1 MRLRNTV
8 HRQASQ
14 RRWSVRKGRPSL
26 EGLEC
31 RQLLSNGN
39 GFVQGFAFN
48 SSNSPVSGA
57 AVQLLTT
64 SNTLVASTTTNSDG
78 YYAFNNVTPGT
89 YNVAETAA
97 GYSTSVSGSDIQT
110 TINPASAINGNTEI
124 QVTVLDLS
132 QTSNPPPPPP
142 TFTANWNGGIV
153 GDTVSYQLLAS
164 PYNQGPVSGTATVGQ
179 LPFTLTGNQGN
190 LTSIFTFCS
199 DLFHDVFA
207 NNSYTVQAS
216 LTSNTTTL
224 SPSTVPS
231 YSTNLGEIG
240 YLYNTFATNLS
251 LGPSSSINTNGAAL
265 QVAFWALEY
274 NVMPSSGPMTV
285 TSPAHPGTPF
295 SATGTSSAILSAA
308 DTYLADAYNN
318 GTPKAED
325 AYFLNLYKPGANN
338 SGQGMLSTDLLNFT
352 NSPLSINTSQQPP
365 TATVGTSIVDKATVS
380 GGNNP
385 TGTVTFN
392 LYNNPNGTGTPLFTN
407 TEPLSGGMATSAGY
421 TATATGTDYWVAT
434 YNGDSNNATVSSG
447 TAAEPVTITP
457 ASPSI
462 NTSQQPATATVGTL
476 IADKATVSGGYNP
489 TGTVTFNLYNNSTAS
504 GTPLFTDTETLSG
517 GMATSTGYTATAT
530 GTDYWVATYNGDTN
544 NKSVSSGT
552 AAEPVVISPASPR
565 STPPSSRPPP
575 PSAPRSPTRRPS
587 AAGSTPPARS
597 PSSST
602 PTRQRAA
609 RRCSPTPSRSPAAWP
624 PRRATSRPR
633 RAPTTGS
640 PPTTA
645 IATTS
650 RSRSGTAAEPVT
662 ITPASPTIN
671 TSQQPATATVGTS
684 IADKATVSGGNNP
697 TGTVTFNLYNNSTAS
712 GTPLFTDTNV
722 TLSAAWPPRRAT
734 PRPRRAPTTGSPP
747 TTATQQQAVSS
758 GTAAE
763 PVTITPASPTI
774 NTSQQPATATVGTSI
789 ADKATVSGGNNP
801 TGTVTFNLY
810 NNPNGTGTPLFTDT
824 EPLAGGMAT
833 SAGYTA
839 TATGTDYWVA
849 TYNGDTTT
857 ARSPAA
863 PPPSR

>member
-8 HRQASQ
+8 HRQASR

-365 TATVGTSIVDKATVS
+365 TATVGTSIMDKATVS

-421 TATATGTDYWVAT
+421 TATAKGTDYWVAT
-434 YNGDSNNATVSSG
+434 YNGDSNNAKVSSG
-447 TAAEPVTITP
+447 TAAEPVTITS
-457 ASPSI
+457 AGPSI
-462 NTSQQPATATVGTL
+462 NT
-476 IADKATVSGGYNP
+476 Y
-489 TGTVTFNLYNNSTAS
+489 
-504 GTPLFTDTETLSG
+504 
-517 GMATSTGYTATAT
+517 
-530 GTDYWVATYNGDTN
+530 
-544 NKSVSSGT
+544 
-552 AAEPVVISPASPR
+552 
-565 STPPSSRPPP
+565 
-575 PSAPRSPTRRPS
+575 
-587 AAGSTPPARS
+587 
-597 PSSST
+597 
-602 PTRQRAA
+602 
-609 RRCSPTPSRSPAAWP
+609 
-624 PRRATSRPR
+624 
-633 RAPTTGS
+633 
-640 PPTTA
+640 
-645 IATTS
+645 
-650 RSRSGTAAEPVT
+650 
-662 ITPASPTIN
+662 
-671 TSQQPATATVGTS
+671 QQPATATVGTS
-684 IADKATVSGGNNP
+684 DRRQGDRQRREQP
-697 TGTVTFNLYNNSTAS
+697 DRHRHLQ
-712 GTPLFTDTNV
+712 PLQQLDRERH
-722 TLSAAWPPRRAT
+722 AAVHRHRDALRRHGHLDGLHRDGDGDRLLGRHLQRRLQQQVGQQRHRRRA
-734 PRPRRAPTTGSPP
+734 G
-747 TTATQQQAVSS
+747 
-758 GTAAE
+758 GH
-763 PVTITPASPTI
+763 
-774 NTSQQPATATVGTSI
+774 QPGQ
-789 ADKATVSGGNNP
+789 P
-801 TGTVTFNLY
+801 
-810 NNPNGTGTPLFTDT
+810 
-824 EPLAGGMAT
+824 
-833 SAGYTA
+833 
-839 TATGTDYWVA
+839 
-849 TYNGDTTT
+849 GDQHH
-857 ARSPAA
+857 PAA
-863 PPPSR
+863 GLRHRRHLDRRQGDRQRRVQPHRHGHLQALRQLDSERHAAVHRHRAALRRHGHLGGLHRDRDGDRLLGRHLQRR